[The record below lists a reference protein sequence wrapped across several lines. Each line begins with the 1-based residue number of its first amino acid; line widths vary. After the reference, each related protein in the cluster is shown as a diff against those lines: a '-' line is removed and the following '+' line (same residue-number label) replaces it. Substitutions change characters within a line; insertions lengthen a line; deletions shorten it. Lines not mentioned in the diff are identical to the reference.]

1 MESLNSRVEGE
12 HEKRGIVQGG
22 ERQRKKGYTE
32 QQRENGGVSWKC
44 GEEGASTSREM
55 WEE

>member
-55 WEE
+55 WDE